1 MDVKFALHDEFSD
14 DNLES
19 SIFNVEY
26 DFRRQSIHQRS
37 GNNGDRRKVPFF
49 TLSANS
55 SEMLSKSYGEL
66 VELQN
71 ETLTFRS
78 GGLQVEQL
86 EEDPLRLDFKFR
98 GLTKIQAV
106 PIESIGVFSYEA
118 KITDLLSTH

>member
-1 MDVKFALHDEFSD
+1 
-14 DNLES
+14 
-19 SIFNVEY
+19 
-26 DFRRQSIHQRS
+26 
-37 GNNGDRRKVPFF
+37 
-49 TLSANS
+49 
-55 SEMLSKSYGEL
+55 MLQKSYGEL